1 MFEECRL
8 PPLFRLMPLEPGA
21 DVAAETRREADADA
35 DPGTVLCAA
44 REDMLDCAIVLHPEV
59 PLEQAQLALYVAA
72 LGIGDALATVA
83 PPMFEVSFFW
93 PNRIDANLG
102 SVAKIDLLRP
112 DAARPGSVPD
122 WLAVHLIAMVGPLLE
137 EGVRQDFPQTSLR
150 DEGCAE
156 LTVVELLETFTR
168 HFLTWTYRW
177 QDEGFEPVRAMWLSR
192 APSHGEAIEITV
204 GGRRLKGKFEGIDAD
219 GALILVRK
227 RKKLRIGLDDALA
240 DRVLSPANIKER

>member
-8 PPLFRLMPLEPGA
+8 PPLCRLMPLEPGA
-21 DVAAETRREADADA
+21 DVAAETRRKADAGA

-44 REDMLDCAIVLHPEV
+44 REDMLDCAVVLHPEE

-83 PPMFEVSFFW
+83 PPMFEVSYFW

-102 SVAKIDLLRP
+102 SVAEIDILQP

-122 WLAVHLIAMVGPLLE
+122 WLAVRVTVMVGLLPE
-137 EGVRQDFPQTSLR
+137 EGVRQDFPQTSLH
-150 DEGCAE
+150 DEGCSE
-156 LTVVELLETFTR
+156 LTVVELLETFAR

-177 QDEGFEPVRAMWLSR
+177 QDDGFEPVRAMWLHR
-192 APSHGEAIEITV
+192 APSHGEAIEIDV
-204 GGRRLKGKFEGIDAD
+204 GGRRLEGKFEGIDED

-240 DRVLSPANIKER
+240 DRV